1 MWCETCA
8 ASRDY
13 PMPVFALVDC
23 NNFYA
28 SCEKLFRPDLK
39 DTPVVVLSNNDGC
52 VVARSREAKSLG
64 IKMGVPVFQIKAEMQ
79 RHGIL
84 AFSSNYA
91 LYADLSSRVMR
102 TLEEMAPRV
111 EVYSI
116 DEAFLDLTGIESV
129 LSLVEF
135 GQQVRERIG
144 HWIGITV
151 CVGIAPTKTLAK
163 LANHAAKKYPAT
175 QGVVDLTN
183 PDRQRRLLA
192 LVPVDDVWGV
202 GRRLSKRLNAL
213 GIITAL
219 DLANASPRAIRDQFS
234 VVLERTVREL
244 NGESCI
250 ELEEIP
256 PTKKQIV
263 CSRSFGVKVTQ
274 FELLREAVCEY
285 ATRATEKLRK
295 EQQQAKVLTVFIRT
309 SPFKDN
315 EPQYSNS
322 ASGELLLPSCDTRD
336 FIELASHLL
345 KRIWKDGFRYAKAGV
360 MLSDFYDPGM
370 FQPGLFDDVSTR
382 SNSQQLMS
390 VLDTINQSGAG
401 KVFFAGQGTKK
412 DWSMKRE
419 HLSPAYTTRWDQLP
433 RVK

>member
-8 ASRDY
+8 VSRDY

-116 DEAFLDLTGIESV
+116 DEAFLDLTGIESAI
-129 LSLVEF
+129 SLGEF

-213 GIITAL
+213 GITTAL

-274 FELLREAVCEY
+274 FELLREAICEY

-295 EQQQAKVLTVFIRT
+295 EQQQAKVMTVFIRT

-322 ASGELLLPSCDTRD
+322 ASGELLIPSCDTRD

>member
-64 IKMGVPVFQIKAEMQ
+64 IKMGVPVFQIKSEML

-116 DEAFLDLTGIESV
+116 DEAFLDLTGIESAI
-129 LSLVEF
+129 SLVEF

-213 GIITAL
+213 GITTAL

-256 PTKKQIV
+256 PTKKQII
-263 CSRSFGVKVTQ
+263 CSRSFGVKVTHY
-274 FELLREAVCEY
+274 ELLREAVCEY

-322 ASGELLLPSCDTRD
+322 ASGELLIPSCDTRD
-336 FIELASHLL
+336 FIELANRLL